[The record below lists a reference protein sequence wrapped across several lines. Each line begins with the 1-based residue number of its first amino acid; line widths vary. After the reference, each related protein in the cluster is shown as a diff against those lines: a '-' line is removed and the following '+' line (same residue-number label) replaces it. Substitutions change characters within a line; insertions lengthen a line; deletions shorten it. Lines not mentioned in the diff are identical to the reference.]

1 MVTAGR
7 RGKFALLRL
16 AGAQSAQVLWMPAW
30 EAVLTCAIALL
41 PAALVCA
48 AVLVPLS
55 IAVTGSAVPALAGG
69 PLAAL
74 AAGAPLVAVATTT
87 LFGRSAMRSAAATP
101 GGLARAVSLTPP
113 PCPEGPTPLPAARL
127 RPDHGPGNPSWAE
140 EGV

>member
-7 RGKFALLRL
+7 RGKFALLRRV
-16 AGAQSAQVLWMPAW
+16 GAQSAQVLWMPAW

-74 AAGAPLVAVATTT
+74 ATGAPLVAVATTT
-87 LFGRSAMRSAAATP
+87 LVGRSAMRSAAATP
-101 GGLARAVSLTPP
+101 GGLARAVS
-113 PCPEGPTPLPAARL
+113 
-127 RPDHGPGNPSWAE
+127 
-140 EGV
+140 